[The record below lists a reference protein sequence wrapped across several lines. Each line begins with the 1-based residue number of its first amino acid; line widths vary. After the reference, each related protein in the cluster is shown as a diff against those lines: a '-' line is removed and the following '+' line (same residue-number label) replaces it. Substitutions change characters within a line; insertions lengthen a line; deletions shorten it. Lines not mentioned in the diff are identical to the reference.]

1 MNPTQSDPAAAAS
14 TIARLEPAANQALQT
29 AEQAIN
35 AVASRKS
42 SGKDGKAAAKKIFS
56 GARQVLPIL
65 TVISEVHPIA
75 KALVE
80 MEANRQ
86 NNNLQIAVV
95 YHSMT
100 ITMHTLRYLGAL
112 LDQVDEVADEIQ
124 DTLNEMTRTM
134 EEFGNL
140 VNTYY
145 RYSAKHAIFRIL
157 RSQEYKEQLD
167 DINQT
172 FSRLKDDIRMI
183 LEARTMVSTFDTH
196 EQVQTVSANINT
208 VIQMLGAIGA
218 KEQKAEE
225 YSKAHGGAGN
235 IIQDDALLA
244 KVAEILGEKLPP
256 QIKAAL
262 RKDMQDILE
271 HDRTQFKFALQA
283 ASDHIEES
291 VARSEMAIIRHVLPL
306 LCHTD
311 HRDNNPSQLDAG
323 PHELL
328 DDPDMKALWQGIPL
342 FVPELREL
350 TIELCRNAL
359 HEYFQRQYAMKKQE
373 TGSAPDDAWTLK
385 YLAKVMYHPA
395 IGNAI
400 DEDGSGF
407 VSVHELNHFIE
418 RRPVKS
424 WTVPETLVFWAV
436 VWPQSNALLVLLLRH
451 IKELSLILYPSYYA
465 DIAHCLKTIRTL
477 INRRKVADSFKDYLE
492 VLGYLDVV
500 VESLDDVEDEDGDGL
515 TALLDEY
522 VEAKDAEIMT
532 FLTETQ
538 FRISD
543 TSTLEFIVGQR
554 IELVLA
560 PLLGHILME
569 HMKVIQ
575 GLPKGQPLDDETI
588 GSMCETCASI
598 FVAFY
603 ERFEELQR
611 GWKQQKVDV
620 HLYTDSFANG
630 LFTAIYKADENGF
643 SQLTGDVDEY
653 DEELSDEEEEDDES
667 SEATA
672 ADDKTDQLLKM
683 VSDLV
688 AKMSGMEA
696 RLANMEKMLG
706 GGGQQKAR
714 SGPNVN
720 VAKAGKPMS
729 GGMFKRGKVRD
740 DDGDDDDDEAG
751 VYNNGKPGKY
761 DDDDDDGDDD
771 KDEDDDADEDADGN
785 DTEGDNDGR
794 RRNDDDDDDDY

>member
-14 TIARLEPAANQALQT
+14 TIARLEPAAIQALQT

-75 KALVE
+75 KGVIGIFAALVE

-235 IIQDDALLA
+235 IIQDDVLLA

-291 VARSEMAIIRHVLPL
+291 VARSEMAIIRH
-306 LCHTD
+306 
-311 HRDNNPSQLDAG
+311 LDAG

-328 DDPDMKALWQGIPL
+328 DDPDMKALWQEMKWRTSVKVRP
-342 FVPELREL
+342 FVD
-350 TIELCRNAL
+350 AL

-436 VWPQSNALLVLLLRH
+436 VWPQSNAF
-451 IKELSLILYPSYYA
+451 YYA

>member
-29 AEQAIN
+29 AEQAIT

-42 SGKDGKAAAKKIFS
+42 SGKDGKAAAKKIIS

-75 KALVE
+75 KGVIGIFAALVE

-112 LDQVDEVADEIQ
+112 LDQVDEVVDDLQ
-124 DTLNEMTRTM
+124 DTLSEMTRTM

-157 RSQEYKEQLD
+157 RSQEYKEQLEE
-167 DINQT
+167 INQI
-172 FSRLKDDIRMI
+172 FARLKDDMRMI

-196 EQVQTVSANINT
+196 EQVQTVSTNINT

-283 ASDHIEES
+283 ASDNIEES
-291 VARSEMAIIRHVLPL
+291 VARSEMAIIRH
-306 LCHTD
+306 
-311 HRDNNPSQLDAG
+311 LDAG
-323 PHELL
+323 PHELI
-328 DDPDMKALWQGIPL
+328 DDPDVKALWQGMPSFL
-342 FVPELREL
+342 PELHKWR
-350 TIELCRNAL
+350 TSVKVRPFVDAL

-407 VSVHELNHFIE
+407 VSVHELNHFLE
-418 RRPVKS
+418 KRPVKS

-436 VWPQSNALLVLLLRH
+436 VWPQSNAF
-451 IKELSLILYPSYYA
+451 YYA

-477 INRRKVADSFKDYLE
+477 INRRKVTDAFKDYLE

-515 TALLDEY
+515 TALLDAY
-522 VEAKDAEIMT
+522 VEAKDTEIMT
-532 FLTETQ
+532 FLKETQ
-538 FRISD
+538 YRISD
-543 TSTLEFIVGQR
+543 TSTLEYIVGQR

-569 HMKVIQ
+569 HMNIIQ
-575 GLPKGQPLDDETI
+575 GLRKGQQPDDEII

-630 LFTAIYKADENGF
+630 LFTAIYKADADGF

-653 DEELSDEEEEDDES
+653 DEVFSDEEEEDEES

-672 ADDKTDQLLKM
+672 VEDKTDQLLQM
-683 VSDLV
+683 VSDLTT
-688 AKMSGMEA
+688 KMSGMEA
-696 RLANMEKMLG
+696 RLANMEKILVG
-706 GGGQQKAR
+706 GGGQLGPAGQKNR
-714 SGPNVN
+714 SSPNVK
-720 VAKAGKPMS
+720 VTKAGKPISSGMS
-729 GGMFKRGKVRD
+729 GRGKAGD
-740 DDGDDDDDEAG
+740 DDGDDDDEDEAG
-751 VYNNGKPGKY
+751 IYSRGKPGKPAKY
-761 DDDDDDGDDD
+761 DDEDNDDN
-771 KDEDDDADEDADGN
+771 N
-785 DTEGDNDGR
+785 DSEGDNDGR
-794 RRNDDDDDDDY
+794 RSDGDDDDNDDDDDED